1 MQSNN
6 LDQIIEDATI
16 DAYDISEQ
24 ISGFQVLMEDEDLC
38 PFSVELLGQ
47 SIQISQIIVVHD
59 RLVGIYRQNNARHT
73 IDLLNIKLDPNMKG
87 YQYLAA
93 YKKWSG
99 EK

>member
-24 ISGFQVLMEDEDLC
+24 ISGFQVLLEDADIC
-38 PFSVELLGQ
+38 PFAAQLSGKSVT
-47 SIQISQIIVVHD
+47 IIRIKVKND
-59 RLVGIYRQNNARHT
+59 RLFGIYRYGGVKHT
-73 IDLLNIKLDPNMKG
+73 IDLLDLKFDPKMKG

-99 EK
+99 ET